1 MMTKDEIFKL
11 IDAGYTKEEI
21 QALDDIKSPDPEPAA
36 ETAAGDERTEQPA
49 AQPAAEKQTATPVNS
64 NDQILEALNKLT
76 NVMIGRNI
84 NQTVSETLQERKPED
99 ILAEIIAPP
108 KPKI

>member
-36 ETAAGDERTEQPA
+36 EAPAGDERAEQPA
-49 AQPAAEKQTATPVNS
+49 AQPAAEKQTAAPVNS

-84 NQTVSETLQERKPED
+84 NQTVSETLQDRKPED

-108 KPKI
+108 RPTK